1 MLKRILPALL
11 LPLILAGCA
20 TSFTNLT
27 PSQQTRTTNN
37 VYSVE
42 VEFVSNQQS
51 LRWDSIRPQILVG
64 SQSYDMRSTP
74 LMNNRWEG
82 QILVPASS
90 DKIAYR
96 YRFDYD
102 YNSFGKPKADTALS
116 PQYILRIRPEQPK

>member
-1 MLKRILPALL
+1 MLKRIFPALL
-11 LPLILAGCA
+11 LPLIVAGCA

-42 VEFVSNQQS
+42 VEFVSSQQT

-64 SQSYDMRSTP
+64 SRSYEMRATP

-82 QILVPASS
+82 QISVPPTSES
-90 DKIAYR
+90 VTYR

-102 YNSFGKPKADTALS
+102 YNSFGKPKADNALS
-116 PQYILRIRPEQPK
+116 PEYTLRIRPEQPK

>member
-90 DKIAYR
+90 DKVTYR

>member
-37 VYSVE
+37 VYTVE
-42 VEFVSNQQS
+42 VAFKSNQQT

-64 SQSYDMRSTP
+64 TVVYPMRPTP
-74 LMNNRWEG
+74 LMDNRWEG
-82 QILVPASS
+82 LIPVPASS
-90 DKIAYR
+90 DSITYR

-102 YNSFGKPKADTALS
+102 YNSFGKPKADVVLS
-116 PQYILRIRPEQPK
+116 PEYRLRIRPE

>member
-90 DKIAYR
+90 DKVTYR

-116 PQYILRIRPEQPK
+116 PEYILRIRPEQPK

>member
-20 TSFTNLT
+20 TTSFTNLT

-37 VYSVE
+37 VYTVE
-42 VEFVSNQQS
+42 VAFKSNQQT

-64 SQSYDMRSTP
+64 TVVYPMRPTP
-74 LMNNRWEG
+74 LMDNRWEG
-82 QILVPASS
+82 LVPVPASS
-90 DKIAYR
+90 DSITYR

-102 YNSFGKPKADTALS
+102 YNSFGKPKADVILS
-116 PQYILRIRPEQPK
+116 PEYRLRIRPE

>member
-82 QILVPASS
+82 QILVPAGS